1 MSETVFGILTA
12 CVLYFVYF
20 FLSKIIQK
28 FKRKAAPVKLS
39 PTRRWVRRWGF
50 AFNWLAVSAFIW
62 MAMVSF
68 QSYMYYGTV
77 PPRVYY
83 ARTESALQEL
93 SEAQKAYQEKYGRY
107 AQSFKELEWSPS
119 ESSRMYSYFMGDDIL
134 YEDRG
139 ERTILQLPSGLYAP
153 VSKEKFTAFAVS
165 DLDGDAEADVW
176 RLNEEG
182 TIEHMNIDLR
192 RKPGDT
198 LIMVFGIAS
207 LCFLILSF
215 RLNMKQ
221 NRKLHLEKK

>member
-28 FKRKAAPVKLS
+28 FKRKTAPVKLS
-39 PTRRWVRRWGF
+39 PPRRWIRHWGF
-50 AFNWLAVSAFIW
+50 AFNWLSVCAFIW
-62 MAMVSF
+62 MAILSF
-68 QSYMYYGTV
+68 QSLAYDSAS
-77 PPRVYY
+77 PRTDRV
-83 ARTESALQEL
+83 ESALREL

-119 ESSRMYSYFMGDDIL
+119 GPSRIYSYFMGDDLL

-139 ERTILQLPSGLYAP
+139 DRTIFQLPSGLHAS
-153 VSKEKFTAFAVS
+153 VSTERFSAFAIA
-165 DLDGDAEADVW
+165 DLDGDAEADIW

-182 TIEHMNIDLR
+182 AIEHINRDLR
-192 RKPGDT
+192 HKPGDT
-198 LIMVFGIAS
+198 LIMVFGITS

-215 RLNMKQ
+215 WLNMKQ
-221 NRKLHLEKK
+221 NRKLDLEKNNG